1 MYTTSKARS
10 RGAAVWGVR
19 SVWLGVA
26 AGLMAIGTAA
36 CEREVPSAP
45 SAAAENVT
53 VAGSIG
59 GVVLT
64 LGGAPVA
71 GAVVST
77 PGGASAVT
85 GANGTFSIGGL
96 APAQR
101 LPVTVTATNYAPTTR
116 IYRVVPGAQLAR
128 EIRLIPQGNPVT
140 LVAGQGGTVPFAGG
154 QGSVQIPA
162 NAFAGVSP
170 GDPVVVRVAYW
181 DPANAAVFRT
191 APGDFQ
197 GIEAD
202 GSQSVL
208 ASNGMVNIRVTNTQ
222 GQLLTLAANQVL
234 TINVPDRVANT
245 TTTTPPCQWGLYRW
259 DPTEGR
265 WVFVRPVAPPIPGT
279 VLSWVD
285 ANGVSW
291 NIDCSTRSSGLPIRV
306 VDAVGNPVANL
317 SVTAAGLSYFGGGET
332 WTDANGFA
340 TIQLGAS
347 QQVSV
352 QAGSASAQVVTP
364 AAGSSGPLVT
374 LVL

>member
-1 MYTTSKARS
+1 MLKFS
-10 RGAAVWGVR
+10 RGRSSGPNRSARRSAWQVFVLAGAMLGAA
-19 SVWLGVA
+19 
-26 AGLMAIGTAA
+26 AA
-36 CEREVPSAP
+36 CDREVTTAPGADASA
-45 SAAAENVT
+45 NV
-53 VAGSIG
+53 VATTGAIG

-64 LGGAPVA
+64 VGGAPVA

-85 GANGTFSIGGL
+85 ASNGSFSIGGL
-96 APAQR
+96 APAAR
-101 LPVTVTATNYAPTTR
+101 LPVTVTAASFAPTTR
-116 IYRVVPGAQLAR
+116 IYRVVPGAALTR

-140 LVAGQGGTVPFAGG
+140 LIAGQGGTVSFAGG

-181 DPANAAVFRT
+181 DPANAAVFQT

-202 GSQSVL
+202 GSPSVL
-208 ASNGMVNIRVTNTQ
+208 ASNGMVNIRVTGPQ
-222 GQLLTLAANQVL
+222 GQLLALAANQVL
-234 TINVPDRVANT
+234 TINVPDRAVTRA
-245 TTTTPPCQWGLYRW
+245 CEWGLYRW

-265 WVFVRPVAPPIPGT
+265 WVFVRAVAPPIPGT

-291 NIDCSTRSSGLPIRV
+291 NIDCATRSTGVPIRV
-306 VDAVGNPVANL
+306 VDVVGNPVANV
-317 SVTAAGLSYFGGGET
+317 SVTASGVSYFGGGES

-340 TIQLGAS
+340 TIPLGA
-347 QQVSV
+347 QEQVSV
-352 QAGSASAQVVTP
+352 RAGSASATVTTAP
-364 AAGSSGPLVT
+364 AGSTGPLVT